1 MDIPPSTPPHREQA
15 IATLADWLAA
25 SSRGIAFTGAG
36 VSTASGI
43 PDFRSPNGLWTR
55 YQPVF
60 FDDFL
65 RSQEARRQCWRM
77 HLELGAAMGD
87 IKPNGSH
94 AALATLINLG
104 ILSHVIT
111 QNVDGLHQAAGVAE
125 ERVIELH
132 GNAGYAV
139 CLDCQK
145 RHELEPIKIRFM
157 QDETPP
163 VCLDCGGPL
172 KVATISF
179 GQPMPEAA
187 MTQATAL
194 ARNCD
199 LCLVLGSSLVVY
211 PAAGIPMLAKT
222 NGARLVIINREPTD
236 QDHMADLV
244 IHDDL
249 GPVMEAALARL
260 TATRQA

>member
-1 MDIPPSTPPHREQA
+1 MTAEQ
-15 IATLADWLAA
+15 TLAALASLLA
-25 SSRGIAFTGAG
+25 EFKQGIAFTGAG
-36 VSTASGI
+36 ISTASGI

-55 YQPVF
+55 YKPVF

-65 RSQEARRQCWRM
+65 RSQEARRQCWKM
-77 HLELGAAMGD
+77 HLELGAAMGE
-87 IKPNGSH
+87 IKPNAGH
-94 AALATLINLG
+94 EALATLIDLG

-132 GNAGYAV
+132 GNAGYAI
-139 CLDCQK
+139 CLSCGQ
-145 RHELEPIKIRFM
+145 RHDLEPIKVAFA

-163 VCLDCGGPL
+163 LCLDCGGFL
-172 KVATISF
+172 KMATISF

-187 MTQATAL
+187 MVQATDL

-211 PAAGIPMLAKT
+211 PAAGIPMLART

-236 QDHMADLV
+236 LDHMADLV

-249 GPVMEAALARL
+249 GPIIAAAVDRIMKS
-260 TATRQA
+260 RQP

>member
-1 MDIPPSTPPHREQA
+1 MVSEHA
-15 IATLADWLAA
+15 IMTLAALLTEA
-25 SSRGIAFTGAG
+25 RQGIAFTGAG
-36 VSTASGI
+36 ISTASGI

-55 YQPVF
+55 YKPVF

-65 RSQEARRQCWRM
+65 RSQEARRQCWKM

-87 IKPNGSH
+87 VKPNSGH
-94 AALATLINLG
+94 GALARLVDLG

-125 ERVIELH
+125 DRVVELH
-132 GNAGYAV
+132 GNAGHAV
-139 CLDCQK
+139 CLTCGQ
-145 RHELEPIKIRFM
+145 RHDLEPIKVRFA

-163 VCLDCGGPL
+163 LCPECGGFL
-172 KVATISF
+172 KMATISF
-179 GQPMPEAA
+179 GQSVPEAA
-187 MTQATAL
+187 KAKAMAL

-222 NGARLVIINREPTD
+222 SGARLVIINREPTD
-236 QDHMADLV
+236 LDHMADLV

-249 GPVMEAALARL
+249 GPIIAAAVNRIG
-260 TATRQA
+260 ATLEP